1 MSDLEKQ
8 IDSLMDSI
16 EELQLETHASR
27 VAIATLATAMK
38 AIMGEGSNLGEMYLT
53 AISEADPVEF
63 DNPVEDGYR
72 EKLNQ
77 KVAALLGK
85 IN

>member
-1 MSDLEKQ
+1 MSDLEKK

-16 EELQLETHASR
+16 EELQLDAHASR

-38 AIMGEGSNLGEMYLT
+38 AIIGEDSNLGEMYLT
-53 AISEADPVEF
+53 AISQVDPVEF

-72 EKLNQ
+72 EKLNE